1 LRRYR
6 IGIRVKLL
14 HFADLHLDT
23 MFRWAPP
30 EVARAR
36 RLGLRE
42 TLDRICAL
50 AAEHHVDALTCGGDL
65 YEQDRFTP
73 DTAEFLRARF
83 AELHPVRVF
92 LAPGNHDWCGP
103 RSVYRQVDWS
113 PNVHLFPTPR
123 LEAVALTE
131 GVTLW
136 GAGHDVPANTPNLLE
151 SFRVDRGGLNIA
163 VFHGSDLSSMPMQG
177 ESKVAHSPFRPEQ
190 IEEAGLDHALLGHF
204 HSPASRPRYTYPGNP
219 DPLAFGEL
227 GERGAVLMTLTAD
240 GSLTRDWLPVA
251 VDLAQDRTVEVS
263 GVRHSGEVIDRV
275 IAEVDGLCGAVRV
288 TLTGELDPNVDM
300 NLRDIATRTSSQN
313 LAVITRVGRLSVAY
327 DFDLL
332 RSEST
337 VRGQF
342 VRDVFDADLDEDE
355 RRRVLVTGLRALDGR
370 SDLAVE

>member
-1 LRRYR
+1 
-6 IGIRVKLL
+6 
-14 HFADLHLDT
+14 
-23 MFRWAPP
+23 
-30 EVARAR
+30 
-36 RLGLRE
+36 
-42 TLDRICAL
+42 
-50 AAEHHVDALTCGGDL
+50 
-65 YEQDRFTP
+65 
-73 DTAEFLRARF
+73 
-83 AELHPVRVF
+83 
-92 LAPGNHDWCGP
+92 
-103 RSVYRQVDWS
+103 VYRQVDWS

-300 NLRDIATRTSSQN
+300 NLRDIATRTSSRN
-313 LAVITRVGRLSVAY
+313 LAVITRLGRLSVAY